1 MSRRDGRTAGGST
14 DAEVAAGAG
23 MGTHGAGM
31 ATDSASHAEAASRAG
46 AGTGVNAGREPPTP
60 GSRRTRRAFPLALG
74 IAGVAL
80 VLLVALPVLAIV
92 LGTSPGSV
100 SAALGDHD
108 VRWSLWVTVMSALIA
123 TGVGLLLGVPL
134 AYLLARRRFPGKGL
148 VEGLIDLPIVLPH
161 TAAGVAL
168 LVVYGHDGILGRLL
182 APLGISFTDAMPGIV
197 VAMMF
202 VSVPFLV
209 DTAKEAFVAV
219 DHRYEQVA
227 RTLGVTQAMAF
238 WRVAL
243 PLAWRGVLAG
253 AVMMWAR
260 GISEFG
266 AVVILAYNPKIIPTL
281 VYERFEAFGLKAAE
295 PVALIVIVVALVVFV
310 ALRALLSPRARE
322 RR

>member
-1 MSRRDGRTAGGST
+1 MSQLDGHAGST
-14 DAEVAAGAG
+14 HAEIGIGAG
-23 MGTHGAGM
+23 IGAGSP
-31 ATDSASHAEAASRAG
+31 ADL
-46 AGTGVNAGREPPTP
+46 
-60 GSRRTRRAFPLALG
+60 GSPERQRRRRVFPIALG
-74 IAGVAL
+74 IAGTAL
-80 VLLVALPVLAIV
+80 VALVALPVLAIV

-100 SAALGDHD
+100 SSALGQHD
-108 VRWSLWVTVMSALIA
+108 VRWSLWVTVLSALIA

-182 APLGISFTDAMPGIV
+182 APLGISFTDALPGIV

-209 DTAKEAFVAV
+209 DTAKEAFAAV
-219 DHRYEQVA
+219 DRRYEQVA
-227 RTLGVTQAMAF
+227 RTLGVSQAMAF

>member
-1 MSRRDGRTAGGST
+1 
-14 DAEVAAGAG
+14 V
-23 MGTHGAGM
+23 
-31 ATDSASHAEAASRAG
+31 
-46 AGTGVNAGREPPTP
+46 
-60 GSRRTRRAFPLALG
+60 FPLALG
-74 IAGVAL
+74 IAGLAL
-80 VLLVALPVLAIV
+80 VVLVALPVLAIV

-100 SAALGDHD
+100 SAALGEHD
-108 VRWSLWVTVMSALIA
+108 VRWSLWVTVVSALIA

-134 AYLLARRRFPGKGL
+134 AYLLARRRFPAKGL

-219 DHRYEQVA
+219 DRRYEQVA
-227 RTLGVTQAMAF
+227 RTLGVSQAMAF

-310 ALRALLSPRARE
+310 ALRALLSPRSRE

>member
-1 MSRRDGRTAGGST
+1 MNPAGAEPETVEPAAAGTEPVGPDGVQGAAAGLRRARSGRLFPVLLGAGGT
-14 DAEVAAGAG
+14 
-23 MGTHGAGM
+23 
-31 ATDSASHAEAASRAG
+31 
-46 AGTGVNAGREPPTP
+46 
-60 GSRRTRRAFPLALG
+60 
-74 IAGVAL
+74 IL
-80 VLLVALPVLAIV
+80 VLLVALPILAVV

-100 SAALGDHD
+100 GSALGQHD
-108 VRWSLWVTVMSALIA
+108 VRWSLWVTVISALMA

-134 AYLLARRRFPGKGL
+134 AYLLARRRFPGKRL
-148 VEGLIDLPIVLPH
+148 VESLVDLPVAMPH

-168 LVVYGHDGILGRLL
+168 LVVYGHDGVLGRLL
-182 APLGISFTDAMPGIV
+182 APLGLTFTDALAGIV

-209 DTAKEAFVAV
+209 DTAKEAFAAV
-219 DHRYEQVA
+219 DPRYEQVA
-227 RTLGVTQAMAF
+227 RTLGLSPAMAF

-281 VYERFEAFGLKAAE
+281 VYERFEGSGLKAAE
-295 PVALIVIVVALVVFV
+295 PVAVIIIVVALVVFV
-310 ALRALLSPRARE
+310 ALRVFLVPRSRE